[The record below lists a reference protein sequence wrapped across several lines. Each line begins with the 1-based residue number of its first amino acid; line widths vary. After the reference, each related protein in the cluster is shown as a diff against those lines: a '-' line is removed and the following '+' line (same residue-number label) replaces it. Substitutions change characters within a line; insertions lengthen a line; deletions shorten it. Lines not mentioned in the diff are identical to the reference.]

1 MPSYVDL
8 GAFRMIKIR
17 VVAVGKV
24 KEKYFSDAIAEY
36 SKRLSRFCEFSLI
49 EVKEENYDKATPSA
63 IEKILAAEGERIEKA
78 AKGLIVCLA
87 IEGRNLS
94 SEEFAKFIKG
104 KTDFGAGEIT
114 FVIGGSYGIDKK
126 IKAACKDKISFSAMT
141 FPHTLARVMLVEQ
154 IYRAFTIISG
164 AEYHK

>member
-1 MPSYVDL
+1 
-8 GAFRMIKIR
+8 MIKIR

-36 SKRLSRFCEFSLI
+36 SKRLSRFCDFSLV
-49 EVKEENYDKATPSA
+49 EVKEENYDKATPSV
-63 IEKILAAEGERIEKA
+63 IEKILAIEGERIEKA

-87 IEGRNLS
+87 IE
-94 SEEFAKFIKG
+94 SEDFAKFIKD
-104 KTDFGAGEIT
+104 KTDSGSGEIT

-126 IKAACKDKISFSAMT
+126 IKDACKDKISFSAMT

>member
-1 MPSYVDL
+1 
-8 GAFRMIKIR
+8 MIKIR

-87 IEGRNLS
+87 IEGKKIS
-94 SEEFAKFIKG
+94 SEDFAKFIKD
-104 KTDFGAGEIT
+104 KTDSGAGEIT

>member
-1 MPSYVDL
+1 
-8 GAFRMIKIR
+8 MIKIR

-36 SKRLSRFCEFSLI
+36 SKRLSRFCDFSLV
-49 EVKEENYDKATPSA
+49 EVKEENYDKATPSV
-63 IEKILAAEGERIEKA
+63 IEKILAIEGERIEKA

-87 IEGRNLS
+87 IEGKKIS
-94 SEEFAKFIKG
+94 SEDFAKFIKD
-104 KTDFGAGEIT
+104 KTDSGAGEIT

-126 IKAACKDKISFSAMT
+126 IKDTCKDKISFSAMT